1 MGRCT
6 RLFTQWISIIHFA
19 VNRVYRLERSEAKK
33 DTSILVQIRV
43 VAFPL
48 SKKCSYLATGK
59 DWINPGQLFFFF
71 KSSAWDADVMQLRK
85 RPKQSSCRKRCQQKG
100 PLKLYSWNQED
111 RSGFS
116 HSRKILWKFMRMKM
130 WYKQRRLFVLLSKMI
145 VNELISWYD
154 CCL

>member
-6 RLFTQWISIIHFA
+6 RLFTQRISIVHFA
-19 VNRVYRLERSEAKK
+19 VNRVYKLERSEAKK
-33 DTSILVQIRV
+33 ASWSRLELLPFLCLKNVVILLLER
-43 VAFPL
+43 
-48 SKKCSYLATGK
+48 TGL
-59 DWINPGQLFFFF
+59 ILGNFFFF

-85 RPKQSSCRKRCQQKG
+85 RPKQSSCRKRCQQRG

-130 WYKQRRLFVLLSKMI
+130 WYKQQRLFVLLSKMI